1 MALTP
6 TPTVAEATLTGVL
19 INGGLV
25 TSTVD
30 PGSTIQVSLAY
41 ADAHLGCLGCIEQI
55 QFGFSDQDPIGCF
68 FDQSQGD
75 LIAGSVSF
83 TVTAPSTPG
92 TYFLAFERAQDFGC
106 FVSSTSWWNGTPVAA
121 NYFAMI
127 TVH

>member
-6 TPTVAEATLTGVL
+6 TPTVAEATLTNVL

-41 ADAHLGCLGCIEQI
+41 ADAHLGCPGCIEQI

-83 TVTAPSTPG
+83 TVTAPLTPG

-106 FVSSTSWWNGTPVAA
+106 FFSSTSWWNGTPVAA
-121 NYFAMI
+121 DYFAII